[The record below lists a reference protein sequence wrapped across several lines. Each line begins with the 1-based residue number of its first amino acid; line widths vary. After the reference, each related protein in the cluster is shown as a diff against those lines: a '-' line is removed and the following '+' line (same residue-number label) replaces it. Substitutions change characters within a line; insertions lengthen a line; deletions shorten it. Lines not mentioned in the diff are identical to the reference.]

1 MKNSSLVLLDKI
13 IEMLEKNKYDTYYSD
28 DEYGRLEHYIAGIET
43 CVTDVKTF
51 KQFLIEFDEI
61 HEAEQQ

>member
-13 IEMLEKNKYDTYYSD
+13 IEMLEKNKHDTYYTD

-43 CVTDVKTF
+43 CVSDVKTF
-51 KQFLIEFDEI
+51 KKFLIEF
-61 HEAEQQ
+61 EAEQ